1 MLTTKALFHHTRKK
15 YINSIRFIWAQKI
28 SFDFTN
34 LTAHPGSRS
43 CCMISFELSF
53 WSKILFSDILQF
65 LPLSKILCCWLYEQR
80 AVCAK
85 LTYLRPYIDK
95 SFIFINL
102 SITSQQLEIFV
113 PARGLIARNARV
125 TRILQ
130 RFFSQCYKWELQR
143 FSRLAIE
150 DLIWFKSWDAMDTAE
165 VALMEISNWLLWIEV
180 IHKW

>member
-1 MLTTKALFHHTRKK
+1 
-15 YINSIRFIWAQKI
+15 
-28 SFDFTN
+28 
-34 LTAHPGSRS
+34 
-43 CCMISFELSF
+43 MISFELSF

-143 FSRLAIE
+143 FSLLFWLLKIE
-150 DLIWFKSWDAMDTAE
+150 YDSRVEMLWILQK
-165 VALMEISNWLLWIEV
+165 WLLWKFLTDCCGL
-180 IHKW
+180 KWFTNGKLIFHLQFYEYIIIQLYCNCIYVDVLY